1 VDTHLLFMV
10 KQMTR
15 LDQSEIDAING
26 VEWHSTRA
34 SFIYAAAAENGFKC
48 SEAGAPDSL
57 NAVRCWC
64 LEQGI
69 NVVGTI
75 MESFNEDGAN
85 LMVESL
91 DFKSQAAAELLIGRW
106 AIDGITRTGPDGFDA
121 ICEIRPENI
130 GPFLAEINALFHEQS
145 ITVRV
150 F

>member
-1 VDTHLLFMV
+1 MV
-10 KQMTR
+10 KQMSQ
-15 LDQSEIDAING
+15 LDRSKIDEINAIDPPSDR
-26 VEWHSTRA
+26 EPL
-34 SFIYAAAAENGFKC
+34 IYGLAAVNGFKC
-48 SEAGAPDSL
+48 AASGMPFSF

-75 MESFNEDGAN
+75 MESFNQDGAN

-91 DFKSQAAAELLIGRW
+91 DSKSQAAVELLIGRW
-106 AIDGITRTGPDGFDA
+106 AIDGIARTDPDGFDV

-130 GPFLAEINALFHEQS
+130 GPFLQEINALFYEQS